1 MLFSFTS
8 WFFYHMKNKWQQD
21 HHLLKIQTNYI
32 CHVINEHLS
41 RFVNEWGKIMSWMIH
56 ILWWQLIYFNV
67 MCSFTHLLV
76 FGDGI
81 QKLCVQLGVVLGQ
94 WLVAVVIDELHY
106 RQEGQRLW
114 ETVPRVSVINLYKL
128 VVPPLPADG
137 DRSQENM
144 VVNKTMYCNTCC
156 PSSSKGLVCF
166 YYISF
171 SYRYTKSEVSIEEQL
186 LLHLS
191 VRVYSPSSLLE
202 ASRTRKVPSG
212 VSRIFSFTSSLQ
224 IQQHI

>member
-1 MLFSFTS
+1 M
-8 WFFYHMKNKWQQD
+8 
-21 HHLLKIQTNYI
+21 
-32 CHVINEHLS
+32 
-41 RFVNEWGKIMSWMIH
+41 EWGKIMSWMIH

-114 ETVPRVSVINLYKL
+114 ETIPRVSVINLYKL

-171 SYRYTKSEVSIEEQL
+171 SYGYTKSEVSIEEQL

-224 IQQHI
+224 I